1 MSAAVGHSVYG
12 FRMVRDVEGIQLT
25 EDRYLRAWFSCLNIG
40 VKARNVSGFDE
51 CVSKCLVF
59 LYEIVVS
66 LPLGVAGL
74 RMSPDPALRVEDEL
88 FCGIYVVYDQL
99 LLSVMEIPPEVCNIG
114 RNQTLYGSIRSS
126 PVHL

>member
-1 MSAAVGHSVYG
+1 MS
-12 FRMVRDVEGIQLT
+12 RGIQLT

-51 CVSKCLVF
+51 SVSKCLVF

-74 RMSPDPALRVEDEL
+74 RMSPDPALRVEDRDL
-88 FCGIYVVYDQL
+88 QVSGA
-99 LLSVMEIPPEVCNIG
+99 
-114 RNQTLYGSIRSS
+114 
-126 PVHL
+126 HLRGHDISRRDV

>member
-1 MSAAVGHSVYG
+1 
-12 FRMVRDVEGIQLT
+12 MVRDVEGIQFT
-25 EDRYLRAWFSCLNIG
+25 EDRYLRARFSCLNIS
-40 VKARNVSGFDE
+40 VEARNVSCFDE

-59 LYEIVVS
+59 LCEIVMS

-99 LLSVMEIPPEVCNIG
+99 LSVSHGN
-114 RNQTLYGSIRSS
+114 TS
-126 PVHL
+126 

>member
-12 FRMVRDVEGIQLT
+12 FRMVRDVEGIQFT
-25 EDRYLRAWFSCLNIG
+25 EDRYLWSWFSCLNIG

-59 LYEIVVS
+59 LYEIVVG

-74 RMSPDPALRVEDEL
+74 RMGPDPALRVEDEL

-99 LLSVMEIPPEVCNIG
+99 LSVSHGN
-114 RNQTLYGSIRSS
+114 TS
-126 PVHL
+126 